1 MIEFKYFLRLVT
13 VLTFFVS
20 LLVIS
25 NIVVIDVNSFSSDEV
40 ERVVL
45 GSSGRS
51 YDKIQIKSVH
61 GMDLQVVKGDLFKAD
76 KNVSLAHCI
85 SADFKLGKGIAKM
98 FREKFGRIQEL
109 EQSGAKVGEVAVLKD
124 NERFVSTH

>member
-1 MIEFKYFLRLVT
+1 MIEFKYLLRLVT

-109 EQSGAKVGEVAVLKD
+109 EQSGAKVGGVAVLKD

>member
-109 EQSGAKVGEVAVLKD
+109 EQSGAKVGGVAVLKD